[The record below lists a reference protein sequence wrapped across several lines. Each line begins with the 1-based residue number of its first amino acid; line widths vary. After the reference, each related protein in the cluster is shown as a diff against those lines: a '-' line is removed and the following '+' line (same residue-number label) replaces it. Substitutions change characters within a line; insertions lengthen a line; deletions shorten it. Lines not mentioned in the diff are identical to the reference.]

1 MELRITLPLDNG
13 FLRRECPHCKR
24 QFKWHDGPIDA
35 RPSDTPE
42 PPFYHCPYCGDP
54 APPDAW
60 WTEEQLEHA
69 EQAVA
74 GPALRAVEDELRTA
88 TKKAST
94 NFIKLSVQDV
104 AVPPPPDPLVEPG
117 DMTAVESPCHP
128 WEPVKVADDWNGPL
142 RCLVCGEPFSV
153 G

>member
-13 FLRRECPHCKR
+13 FLRRECPHCRR
-24 QFKWHDGPIDA
+24 QFKWHDGPTDA
-35 RPSDTPE
+35 RPSDAPD

-88 TKKAST
+88 T
-94 NFIKLSVQDV
+94 
-104 AVPPPPDPLVEPG
+104 
-117 DMTAVESPCHP
+117 